1 MVEIKDSKA
10 RGIRRL
16 LPVVAVMAVI
26 LAACGG
32 AAVGA
37 TGKPAPKE
45 RSPEFAGPSQGD
57 DRGHIH
63 ACVNVTD
70 GGVRIVGPSE
80 RCLDAEFA
88 LHWGIRGRRGPSGP
102 AGVPGPPGLQ
112 GPPELAVTDG
122 SPAPLEVEG
131 PRGPRGPKGV
141 HGPRGPRGPRGAQGL
156 AGPQGPQG
164 VAGSIEDFHAH
175 NVCIDPSTG
184 ALSLLGHGDKA
195 SCDEDEVPLTM
206 LFENHDE

>member
-32 AAVGA
+32 AAVEA
-37 TGKPAPKE
+37 TGKPAPVKE
-45 RSPEFAGPSQGD
+45 RSPEGSGTFAGPSQGD

-80 RCLDAEFA
+80 RCLDGEFA
-88 LHWGIRGRRGPSGP
+88 LDWGIRGRRGPSGP

-131 PRGPRGPKGV
+131 SRGPRGPKGRTAPV
-141 HGPRGPRGPRGAQGL
+141 GRGVRGEPKVSPGREGL
-156 AGPQGPQG
+156 R
-164 VAGSIEDFHAH
+164 V
-175 NVCIDPSTG
+175 
-184 ALSLLGHGDKA
+184 
-195 SCDEDEVPLTM
+195 
-206 LFENHDE
+206 